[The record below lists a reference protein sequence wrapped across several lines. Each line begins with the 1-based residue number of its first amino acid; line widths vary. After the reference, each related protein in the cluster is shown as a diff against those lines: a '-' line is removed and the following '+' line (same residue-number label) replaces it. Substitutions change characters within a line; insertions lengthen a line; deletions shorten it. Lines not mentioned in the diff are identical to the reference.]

1 MIIGL
6 DFDNTLACYNDIF
19 SSEAKLKGLV
29 GEKWKGS
36 KYDLKQ
42 IINCQQGGETVWQKL
57 QGQVYGP
64 SMKYATLFP
73 GVARFL
79 LRCKLEGHKIF
90 IVSHKTKYGHFDK
103 TKTLLR
109 NESLKW
115 MESQGF
121 FKNNIYGINKKNIFF
136 ANTQSEKVLKIKSLN
151 LDVFVD
157 DLEEI
162 FLHHDFP
169 EIQQILFSSSSSSQS
184 NAQLFNN
191 WADIEKAAIGEID
204 KSGIKNLLS
213 SIYGEPIDSVEKLK
227 GRGNSRIYKLSF
239 IEKNSI
245 LLKEYPDLLV
255 DSRPRM
261 QTEVSAIKLV
271 EGIGLTPKL
280 LAFNKPHNIAFYEFI
295 EGKSLFTIKDN
306 HINQAL
312 NFIENLQEI
321 KGNAAWGEASEACL
335 SATQLMS
342 QIYFRYD
349 RLLKTK
355 NKDLNEFLVNTFK
368 PLLKKVSK
376 YSQTNWPSNNFENEL
391 PMRKQIFSPSD
402 FGFHNSILK
411 DNGDIVFLD
420 FEYFGRDDPVK
431 LVADFVWHPG
441 MKLTNSQKTDWV
453 KGAFN
458 IFKNDPE
465 LVKRFSS
472 AWPLYGLRWALIVLN
487 EFLEDGWHKRAY
499 ANNNLRFLYK
509 KKLASQLFK
518 AKSICEKIQVTNMK
532 SPYINDLEE

>member
-64 SMKYATLFP
+64 SMKYATLYH

-204 KSGIKNLLS
+204 KSGIKNL
-213 SIYGEPIDSVEKLK
+213 
-227 GRGNSRIYKLSF
+227 
-239 IEKNSI
+239 
-245 LLKEYPDLLV
+245 
-255 DSRPRM
+255 
-261 QTEVSAIKLV
+261 
-271 EGIGLTPKL
+271 
-280 LAFNKPHNIAFYEFI
+280 
-295 EGKSLFTIKDN
+295 
-306 HINQAL
+306 
-312 NFIENLQEI
+312 
-321 KGNAAWGEASEACL
+321 
-335 SATQLMS
+335 
-342 QIYFRYD
+342 
-349 RLLKTK
+349 
-355 NKDLNEFLVNTFK
+355 
-368 PLLKKVSK
+368 
-376 YSQTNWPSNNFENEL
+376 
-391 PMRKQIFSPSD
+391 
-402 FGFHNSILK
+402 
-411 DNGDIVFLD
+411 
-420 FEYFGRDDPVK
+420 
-431 LVADFVWHPG
+431 
-441 MKLTNSQKTDWV
+441 
-453 KGAFN
+453 
-458 IFKNDPE
+458 
-465 LVKRFSS
+465 
-472 AWPLYGLRWALIVLN
+472 
-487 EFLEDGWHKRAY
+487 
-499 ANNNLRFLYK
+499 
-509 KKLASQLFK
+509 
-518 AKSICEKIQVTNMK
+518 
-532 SPYINDLEE
+532 